1 MKRIITT
8 AFAALTAF
16 AAFTQAQNTSAATRN
31 ASTKKPRRVALVV
44 QNHAAPGVSIPMMAL
59 TDAITAKLAGRG
71 FHVVNPYNSVGVN
84 QNRDVRGEKTPEVS
98 AMELARKL
106 GAQGAVTAS
115 VIEVLDSTFG
125 TPPTMHQYSLRM
137 SLSLADARSGAAVC
151 GETVYAESPK
161 YTNNQVAQNKSK
173 YLGNLMYA
181 VAEECASRLEKK
193 ADGIDWEIPEVVE
206 SEEDPFVK
214 RKYFD
219 STIRGMADEIKSLR
233 SEVSNLHGLME
244 KMLEQEAAKKKGSG
258 ELSLLEID
266 KAVQEM
272 MMSMRQDANFMLN
285 YDKAKND
292 MKKLPMVVV
301 GLIKD
306 ETEGSSGHPELGN
319 LLATA
324 RVDIRVMLFKSALF
338 DVKEDEERVALAKR
352 IIDSGNSPLE
362 DKELMAALKR
372 HGSPDFYCVG
382 DLRYFKGSKV
392 YRLRIAMHSL
402 WTGKIVWEDTVD
414 IDK

>member
-16 AAFTQAQNTSAATRN
+16 AVFTQAQNTSAATRN
-31 ASTKKPRRVALVV
+31 ASAKKPRRVALVV

-173 YLGNLMYA
+173 YLGSLMYA

-206 SEEDPFVK
+206 SKEDPFVK

-233 SEVSNLHGLME
+233 REVSALHGLVE
-244 KMLEQEAAKKKGSG
+244 KILERDEAKKKGSG
-258 ELSLLEID
+258 ELSL
-266 KAVQEM
+266 
-272 MMSMRQDANFMLN
+272 
-285 YDKAKND
+285 
-292 MKKLPMVVV
+292 
-301 GLIKD
+301 
-306 ETEGSSGHPELGN
+306 TEGSSGHPELGN
-319 LLATA
+319 LLASA